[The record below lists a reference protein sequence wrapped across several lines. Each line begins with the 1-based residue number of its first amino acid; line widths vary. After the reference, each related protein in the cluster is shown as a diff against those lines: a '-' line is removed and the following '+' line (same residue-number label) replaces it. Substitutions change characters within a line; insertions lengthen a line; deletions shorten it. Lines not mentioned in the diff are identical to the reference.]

1 MQRGHEVIAMPRL
14 EVSPQAAATVSAAS
28 FLLSPGRKLTQAET
42 LDRIISEWRELK
54 AAAMMARS

>member
-1 MQRGHEVIAMPRL
+1 MPRL